1 MSTETQRYRLGI
13 FVVSGVA
20 LTVVGVAA
28 LSAGRLFQ
36 ETYPLY
42 CYFQES
48 VQGLEPGSPVKFR
61 GVQIGRVEAVNLMPS
76 SRIATQQEGSH
87 AESTIE
93 VRSALQFKQITE
105 RESSGDL
112 ARRGFELAGRA
123 RLLAPGRVEAHY
135 RYAVCLGIYLRENRL
150 SGIAR
155 VGDLMSAARRAA
167 ELDGSYDRGGPHRLL
182 ARIYA
187 EAPRLVGPGD
197 HDLARTHLA
206 RLLEL
211 AGQDDENRLTAVSVH
226 LSLGDEERARE
237 LLAKLDGASLRSP
250 SLRRERE
257 RLERALRD

>member
-1 MSTETQRYRLGI
+1 MLSLGWVLTWPCIGQDRTSCEPEPVSEQRLVRALEDCEGIARVATE
-13 FVVSGVA
+13 SGVIY
-20 LTVVGVAA
+20 AA
-28 LSAGRLFQ
+28 ACRGAAYAFRLA
-36 ETYPLY
+36 
-42 CYFQES
+42 
-48 VQGLEPGSPVKFR
+48 EP
-61 GVQIGRVEAVNLMPS
+61 
-76 SRIATQQEGSH
+76 EG
-87 AESTIE
+87 
-93 VRSALQFKQITE
+93 
-105 RESSGDL
+105 ESSGDL